1 MASQVYPK
9 MREKFLHAQFSWMTG
24 TFRCVLLPD
33 GYNPN
38 LADEFLSDVASSSR
52 IAISQEILNRTAT
65 DGFAS
70 SDPIV
75 FPLLVDSR
83 SASKAII
90 YKDTGVDSTSELI
103 FLMTDPQLVSV
114 PFALQGFDYFIYPN
128 AIEGGF
134 FRL

>member
-9 MREKFLHAQFSWMTG
+9 MREKFLRGQFNWLAG
-24 TFRCVLLPD
+24 TLRCVLLPD
-33 GYNPN
+33 GYQPN
-38 LADEFLSDVASSSR
+38 LDDEFLSDVAGSSR
-52 IAISQEILNRTAT
+52 IAVSQEIQNRTAT
-65 DGFAS
+65 NGFAS

-75 FPLLVDSR
+75 FPLLVDPR
-83 SASKAII
+83 NAAKAIV
-90 YKDTGVDSTSELI
+90 YKDTLVESTSELI
-103 FLMTDPQLVSV
+103 FLMDAPQFVDV